1 MRKLRAWLL
10 RSAGLFRKSERDLDF
25 TAEVESH
32 LQLHIDDNLRSGM
45 SHDEAR
51 RAALLKLG
59 GVESL
64 KESYRDRHSFPVF
77 ENILQSCRFAAR
89 SLRRTPGFT
98 LLALGIFTLGIGA
111 STALFSVIDALL
123 LRSLP
128 FPDPQRLTMLWESD
142 SHHPEADEVAPTN
155 FFDWQKN
162 SHAFASMGA
171 AHPISQNLTG
181 EGDATQIST
190 LNVTAGVL
198 PTLGIQPQLGRY
210 FRPEEDWPQ
219 KSKVAL
225 ISDALWRERF
235 AGDPGVLGRT
245 LTLDGEKYTIIGVM
259 PRGFIFLNK
268 LVVCWTPIGLDPN
281 ARWNEGRYLRVV
293 ARLKPG
299 ISLATAQGELHALT
313 ERMAKEAPQ
322 MEAGRGVVVQPLR
335 ELYVGKGR
343 IPVLALACALGC
355 ILLIA
360 CANIAGLLLARGAA
374 HARETAIRVSLG
386 ATRWRVAAQHLTEG
400 FLLTSIGGL
409 LGVLLAWA
417 GTAALV
423 RAVPETLDITS
434 LGPVSFSGGVL
445 SFAALL
451 IMGTGLICGFAP
463 ALAAAKRDPQA
474 TLRGGNAAHLRTSHV
489 RRAFVIVQTALALTL
504 LIGAGLLIRS
514 MLNLNAAPIGFDPA
528 NVLTFDL
535 SLPGANYRTDSD
547 KRALFRRAL
556 DGLQSLPGVKSA
568 AMVEDLPLGGLGVG
582 TYFYISRRPDP
593 APGDQPVAQLRAI
606 TPRYFTTLQIPLR
619 AGRDFTVRDTSGAPR
634 AYIINELFARTYFPH
649 ENPLGRT
656 ISVLWNGREP
666 GVIVGVVGDV
676 RYTGVNNDVMPTIYW
691 PEWQKT
697 FGDMNVLLKTS
708 VPPMTLANA
717 ATREIRRLDPE
728 LPINHLRPLTAVRD
742 RETSAGRFLSSLL
755 SALAALALVLAC
767 SGLFGLLGYLVTQ
780 RTREIGIR
788 VALGA
793 VPRQILLTVLREGA
807 ALVCVGLLLGIAL
820 SLVADSLSQKLA
832 LRRRTCRSRHFH
844 LCCAYSSGRHVCRD
858 PHSRSQGLARGP
870 SHGLA
875 TGITPL
881 QPLV

>member
-1 MRKLRAWLL
+1 MRKLRAALL
-10 RSAGLFRKSERDLDF
+10 RIAGFFRKSERDLDL
-25 TAEVESH
+25 TAEIESH
-32 LQLHIDDNLRSGM
+32 VQLHIDDNLRSGM
-45 SHDEAR
+45 SPEEGR

-64 KESYRDRHSFPVF
+64 KESYRDRRTLPIF
-77 ENILQSCRFAAR
+77 EAVLQCLRFASR
-89 SLRRTPGFT
+89 NLRKTPGFT
-98 LLALGIFTLGIGA
+98 LLAIGIFALGIGA

-128 FPDPQRLTMLWESD
+128 FPDPRRLAMLCETD
-142 SHHPEADEVAPTN
+142 LHHPEADEVAPTN

-162 SHAFASMGA
+162 SHAFSSMGA
-171 AHPISQNLTG
+171 AHPITQNLTG
-181 EGDATQIST
+181 QGDATQIYT
-190 LNVTAGVL
+190 MNVTAGVF
-198 PTLGIQPQLGRY
+198 PTLGVQPQLGRY

-225 ISDALWRERF
+225 ISYALWQDRF
-235 AGDPGVLGRT
+235 AGDPGILTRT

-259 PRGFIFLNK
+259 PRGFTFLNK
-268 LVVCWTPIGLDPN
+268 LVSCWTPISLDPN

-299 ISLATAQGELHALT
+299 ISLATAQAELHALT

-322 MEAGRGVVVQPLR
+322 MEAGRGAVVQRLR
-335 ELYVGKGR
+335 EQYVGKGR
-343 IPVLALACALGC
+343 VPLLALACALGC

-374 HARETAIRVSLG
+374 RARETAIRVSLG
-386 ATRWRVAAQHLTEG
+386 ATRWRVAAQQLTEA
-400 FLLTSIGGL
+400 FLLTFIGGL
-409 LGVLLAWA
+409 LGILLAWA

-434 LGPVSFSGGVL
+434 LGPVNFNGAVL
-445 SFAALL
+445 LFAVLL
-451 IMGTGLICGFAP
+451 TMGTGLICGFVP
-463 ALAAAKRDPQA
+463 ALAASKRDPQTA
-474 TLRGGNAAHLRTSHV
+474 LRGGNAAHSRTSHV

-514 MLNLNAAPIGFDPA
+514 LLNLNAAPIGFDPS

-535 SLPGANYRTDSD
+535 SLPDASYRTDSD

-556 DGLQSLPGVKSA
+556 DALQSLPGVKSA
-568 AMVEDLPLGGLGVG
+568 SMVEDLPLGGLGVG
-582 TYFYISRRPDP
+582 TGFFISGRPDA
-593 APGDQPVAQLRAI
+593 APGDQPIAQLRAI
-606 TPRYFTTLQIPLR
+606 TPGYFATLGIPLR
-619 AGRDFTVRDTSGAPR
+619 AGRDFTPRDIDGAPR
-634 AYIINELFARTYFPH
+634 AYIINELIAREYFPH

-676 RYTGVNNDVMPTIYW
+676 RYTGINNDVLPTVYW

-697 FGDMNVLLKTS
+697 FGTMNVLLKTS

-717 ATREIRRLDPE
+717 AARAIRRVDPE
-728 LPINHLRPLTAVRD
+728 LPINHLRPLTAERD
-742 RETSAGRFLSSLL
+742 RETAAGRFLSSLL
-755 SALAALALVLAC
+755 SGLAGLALVLAC

-780 RTREIGIR
+780 RTREIGVR

-793 VPRQILLTVLREGA
+793 LPVQILLVILREGA
-807 ALVCVGLLLGIAL
+807 ALVCFGLLLGTG
-820 SLVADSLSQKLA
+820 LA
-832 LRRRTCRSRHFH
+832 L
-844 LCCAYSSGRHVCRD
+844 
-858 PHSRSQGLARGP
+858 
-870 SHGLA
+870 LA
-875 TGITPL
+875 TRFLRSLLYEVAPADLATFMSVTLLLVILTSAAVLIPARRASRVDPL
-881 QPLV
+881 TALREE